1 MGKVKIRNLEIGN
14 GKPKIMG
21 IINASPESFYKESIA
36 TGKKII
42 SERAIEMEEEGADLI
57 DIGGMSTAPYGHT
70 IVSANKEVE
79 RLRNSISAVKDVCSI
94 PLSVDTPRAEVAK
107 VSIDM
112 GVDLVN
118 DVTGLKY
125 DEKMKSVV
133 FSSGLPVIIGA
144 YGDRSVTYNSGDIAE
159 TIDILQKSLVLAD
172 ESGISEDKLIVDPLI
187 GFFRESGNNPFFTK
201 ISHQNWYDRD
211 IGIISNLKHLS
222 NLSKPICISV
232 SRKSFIGHLF
242 KLTETERLIPSIILQ
257 AICVLNGTDIIRTH
271 DVKET
276 RVALELLERMSKQ
289 LST

>member
-36 TGKKII
+36 TGKRII

-201 ISHQNWYDRD
+201 ISHRNWYDRD

-257 AICVLNGTDIIRTH
+257 VICALNGTDIIRTH

-276 RVALELLERMSKQ
+276 KVALELLERMSKQ

>member
-1 MGKVKIRNLEIGN
+1 LGKVKIRNLEIGN

-21 IINASPESFYKESIA
+21 IINASPESFYKESVA

-144 YGDRSVTYNSGDIAE
+144 YGDRSVTYNSGNIAE

>member
-1 MGKVKIRNLEIGN
+1 MINCLGKVKVRNLEIGN

-21 IINASPESFYKESIA
+21 IINASPESFYKQSIA

-42 SERAIEMEEEGADLI
+42 SERAIEMEQQGADII
-57 DIGGMSTAPYGHT
+57 DIGGMSTAPYGHNL
-70 IVSANKEVE
+70 VSANKEVE
-79 RLRNSISAVKDVCSI
+79 RLRNSICAVKDVCTI
-94 PLSVDTPRAEVAK
+94 PLSVDTPRAEVAR

-172 ESGISEDKLIVDPLI
+172 KSGISEDKLIVDPLI

-211 IGIISNLKHLS
+211 MGIISNLKQLS

-242 KLTETERLIPSIILQ
+242 NLTEKERLIPSIILQ
-257 AICVLNGTDIIRTH
+257 VICALNGTDIIRTH

-276 RVALELLERMSKQ
+276 RVALELLERMSK
-289 LST
+289 

>member
-1 MGKVKIRNLEIGN
+1 

-70 IVSANKEVE
+70 IVSASKEVE

-144 YGDRSVTYNSGDIAE
+144 YGDRSVTYNSGNIAE